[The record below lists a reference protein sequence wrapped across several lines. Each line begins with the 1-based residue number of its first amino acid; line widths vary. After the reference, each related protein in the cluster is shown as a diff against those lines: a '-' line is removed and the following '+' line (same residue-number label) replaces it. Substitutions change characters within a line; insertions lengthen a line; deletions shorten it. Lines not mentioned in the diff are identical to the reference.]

1 MGSTDRRSPPRLGSL
16 PAWAK
21 VWTPGRGQGSA
32 PQQGSSAS
40 VTAAAPD
47 TEREMQGLERRLL
60 AIRARLDALGSEL
73 FEFWSTRGPDWEH
86 GGVHGHHDRR
96 GVPSPNAS
104 KSLVQ
109 QARHLWAFSTWY
121 ARREPTPAVRAL
133 ADCVY
138 RFLIERFLDADGELF
153 HRVSRDGKVSEV
165 RPDRPD
171 QLFTAFAGTDFWL
184 IDLGMAFL
192 HWPDQ
197 RWIGREK
204 RRTRTC
210 NMLESWNPMPSP
222 GAYLRV
228 VTWVDEETNG
238 IVRAEAYDFRNR
250 LLKEFSPGS
259 FARVGSRYE
268 LRDMEIR
275 NVQTDSRTQLQFN
288 VEEPD
293 KLSLKHLP

>member
-1 MGSTDRRSPPRLGSL
+1 VKSISILIPVLLLAASISRAAPAGDPERGQALAHELRTQRPAGPTASTGVLRLRYGNGRRVTLPVRVEAQLDTTQWQTVYHTAFSDGRKETLTVITSQGEPPRFVL
-16 PAWAK
+16 
-21 VWTPGRGQGSA
+21 
-32 PQQGSSAS
+32 
-40 VTAAAPD
+40 
-47 TEREMQGLERRLL
+47 
-60 AIRARLDALGSEL
+60 
-73 FEFWSTRGPDWEH
+73 
-86 GGVHGHHDRR
+86 
-96 GVPSPNAS
+96 
-104 KSLVQ
+104 
-109 QARHLWAFSTWY
+109 
-121 ARREPTPAVRAL
+121 
-133 ADCVY
+133 
-138 RFLIERFLDADGELF
+138 
-153 HRVSRDGKVSEV
+153 HRVSRDGKLSEV
-165 RPDRPD
+165 RPERPD

-204 RRTRTC
+204 RRTRSC

-222 GAYLRV
+222 GAYSRV
-228 VTWVDEETNG
+228 VTWVDEETYG

-275 NVQTDSRTQLQFN
+275 NVQTDARTILQFN
-288 VEEPD
+288 VEDPD